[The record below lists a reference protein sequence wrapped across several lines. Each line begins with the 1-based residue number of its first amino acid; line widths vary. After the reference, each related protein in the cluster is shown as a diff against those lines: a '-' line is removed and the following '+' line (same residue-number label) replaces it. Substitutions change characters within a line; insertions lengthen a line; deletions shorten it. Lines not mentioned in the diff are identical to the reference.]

1 MISNSW
7 KIRPAFFQG
16 LESRRAARSG
26 SIVGIFLVLALASGC
41 ASLPY
46 QYGTLARQHE
56 PLKLR
61 PGEKQIERGTPYWLI
76 DDIGWVVGIPSKII
90 LWNIK
95 IDNHQISTNTEVA
108 LARYLGTNELGSVK
122 VRLNQYA
129 PGGEWSRLF
138 RNKNVG
144 WGWRYTIGIVS
155 TLFYTILPGRIFG
168 GDNYN
173 PWTDT
178 INIYSDHKAVA
189 LHEGGHAKD
198 FSKRKWKG
206 TYGFFTAWPIVNLYP
221 EALASSDA
229 ISYLRT
235 EGTAEEEKGAYKVLY
250 PAYGTYLG
258 GGIGEVAVPVA
269 YPLYIGGVVVGHIS
283 GRVKAS
289 GVDERRAAEEARAPA
304 PEATP

>member
-1 MISNSW
+1 LE
-7 KIRPAFFQG
+7 KRARFFPIIG
-16 LESRRAARSG
+16 TFCL
-26 SIVGIFLVLALASGC
+26 LALASGC
-41 ASLPY
+41 ATLPY
-46 QYGTLARQHE
+46 DYAARVRPHE
-56 PLKLR
+56 SPMLR
-61 PGEKQIERGTPYWLI
+61 PGEPQIERGEPYWLL

-95 IDNHQISTNTEVA
+95 VDNHNISTNTELA
-108 LARYLGTNELGSVK
+108 LARYLGTNDLGDVK

-138 RNKNVG
+138 RNKSVG
-144 WGWRYTIGIVS
+144 WGWRYTIGIIS
-155 TLFYTILPGRIFG
+155 TLFYTIIPGRILG

-178 INIYSDHKAVA
+178 INIYSDHKAIA

-198 FSKRKWKG
+198 FAERKWKG

-235 EGTAEEEKGAYKVLY
+235 EGTAEEEKAAYKVLY

-258 GGIGEVAVPVA
+258 GGFGEIAVPIA
-269 YPLYIGGVVVGHIS
+269 APLYVGGVIAGHVS
-283 GRVKAS
+283 GRVKA
-289 GVDERRAAEEARAPA
+289 GTVDERRAAEAAAR
-304 PEATP
+304 